1 MLFVA
6 LTTGTEISGLALHFK
21 IHGMIN
27 IPAPAMFYIR
37 STKNYSYVDRTK
49 QYFIPVV

>member
-1 MLFVA
+1 MAQRGKEV
-6 LTTGTEISGLALHFK
+6 SRLALHFK

-37 STKNYSYVDRTK
+37 STKNNSYVDRTK
-49 QYFIPVV
+49 QYFIPVL